1 MAEGLGSVKFMKPRC
16 FLSAA
21 LAGILVA
28 SPLVAEAGTLTLA
41 GNTGPTAFGTLSGG
55 PKCKTG
61 GITINKWININKN
74 ISIWKPINIDNNIDI
89 QKNIWINKNIQI
101 NKNITINKGSSS
113 AEALAFAAAGTAS
126 TAAATVYAGGYLQET
141 EVNRGVETIG
151 GQVETS
157 QACRMQEATVVKA
170 IHAVCVA
177 AEGREF
183 AASHML
189 GDTWIESSYEGEV
202 VRCVPGAYLKVV
214 VGDVVESD
222 QGMAGTYEH
231 GQLLVCR
238 EGQALRHYKD
248 GMLKCET
255 AVPVKDCTE
264 RTNLRRYG
272 TGDFF
277 FSYRSQVC
285 AAAPAEAQARPV
297 DLNGMTLEG
306 GVGPGY

>member
-1 MAEGLGSVKFMKPRC
+1 MKPRC

-21 LAGILVA
+21 LAGALVA
-28 SPLVAEAGTLTLA
+28 APLTAQAGATTLA
-41 GNTGPTAFGTLSGG
+41 GASRFGTVAGG

-61 GITINKWININKN
+61 GTTINKWININKN
-74 ISIWKPINIDNNIDI
+74 INIWKPVEIQKDI
-89 QKNIWINKNIQI
+89 QINKNINI
-101 NKNITINKGSSS
+101 EKNITINKGSS
-113 AEALAFAAAGTAS
+113 AEAEAFAFAAAGAGS
-126 TAAATVYAGGYLQET
+126 AAAATVYAGGYAQEV
-141 EVNRGVETIG
+141 EVNKGAETIG
-151 GQVETS
+151 GVATS
-157 QACRMQEATVVKA
+157 EACQMQEASVVKA
-170 IHAVCVA
+170 IHAICVA
-177 AEGREF
+177 DEGREF

-189 GDTWIESSYEGEV
+189 ADTWIESSYEGEV
-202 VRCVPGAYLKVV
+202 VRCIVGAHLKVV
-214 VGDVVESD
+214 IGDVVESD

-231 GQLLVCR
+231 GQVLVCR

-285 AAAPAEAQARPV
+285 ATAPAEARARPV
-297 DLNGMTLEG
+297 DLSGMTLEG

>member
-1 MAEGLGSVKFMKPRC
+1 MKPRC

-21 LAGILVA
+21 LAGVLVG
-28 SPLVAEAGTLTLA
+28 SPLVAQAGTLTLA
-41 GNTGPTAFGTLSGG
+41 GPASLAPPTFGTVAGG

-61 GITINKWININKN
+61 GITINKWINISKN
-74 ISIWKPINIDNNIDI
+74 ITIWKPITIDKNIDI
-89 QKNIWINKNIQI
+89 QKDIQI
-101 NKNITINKGSSS
+101 NKNIVINNNGSSG
-113 AEALAFAAAGTAS
+113 AEAFAFAAAGAS
-126 TAAATVYAGGYLQET
+126 SNAAATVYVGGYAQEV
-141 EVNRGVETIG
+141 EVNKGAEVIG

-157 QACRMQEATVVKA
+157 QACQVQEATVVKA

-189 GDTWIESSYEGEV
+189 DDTWINSSYEGEV
-202 VRCVPGAYLKVV
+202 VRCIAGAHLKVI
-214 VGDVVESD
+214 VGDVVELD

-231 GQLLVCR
+231 GQVLICR

-264 RTNLRRYG
+264 RTNLRKYG

-277 FSYRSQVC
+277 FSYRAQVC
-285 AAAPAEAQARPV
+285 AAAPAEARARPV
-297 DLNGMTLEG
+297 DVTGMTLEG

>member
-1 MAEGLGSVKFMKPRC
+1 MKPRC
-16 FLSAA
+16 FLSAT
-21 LAGILVA
+21 LAGILAA
-28 SPLVAEAGTLTLA
+28 SPLVAQAGTLGGSTSP
-41 GNTGPTAFGTLSGG
+41 GPTTFGGVGSG
-55 PKCKTG
+55 PHCHTG

-74 ISIWKPINIDNNIDI
+74 ISIWKPVTINKNIDI
-89 QKNIWINKNIQI
+89 QKDIQINKNINI
-101 NKNITINKGSSS
+101 EKNITINKGSS
-113 AEALAFAAAGTAS
+113 AEAEAFALSTVGAAS
-126 TAAATVYAGGYLQET
+126 TAAATVYSGGYVQET
-141 EVNRGVETIG
+141 EVNKGVEMIG

-157 QACRMQEATVVKA
+157 QTCQMQEATVVKA

-189 GDTWIESSYEGEV
+189 ADTWIESSYEGEV
-202 VRCVPGAYLKVV
+202 VRCIPGAYLKVV

-222 QGMAGTYEH
+222 HGMAGTYEQ
-231 GQLLVCR
+231 GQVLVCH

-264 RTNLRRYG
+264 RTNLRKYG

-285 AAAPAEAQARPV
+285 ATVPAEARARPV
-297 DLNGMTLEG
+297 DLSGMTLEG
-306 GVGPGY
+306 GVGPGD